1 MDKRKYSYIGTAIA
15 VITIVL
21 LVILAKLVFKEDLS
35 GKETVFE
42 PTEAPTVQFFENTQL
57 SALPAE

>member
-1 MDKRKYSYIGTAIA
+1 MNKRKYSYTGTVIA
-15 VITIVL
+15 VIIIVL
-21 LVILAKLVFKEDLS
+21 MVILVKFVFKEDLS

-57 SALPAE
+57 SALPTE